1 MPHQTTPLHPLFKI
15 CVRKINLCCLLHLSR
30 QRADC
35 WQLTIANSCVQPSV
49 WGKSTGSFR
58 KQRPI
63 IGPII
68 DTSMYSCTSVYSTK
82 IVKCMTG
89 VAAPNWL
96 LWASCS
102 HFNVMHSLLNCLMTT
117 AAFCSFVKTVTIR
130 TLRCACSYALNKGV
144 ILLEGCHLLEAL

>member
-1 MPHQTTPLHPLFKI
+1 MLPTPFEQATSWLLVIDDSKLMRPA
-15 CVRKINLCCLLHLSR
+15 VCLGEELRLIS
-30 QRADC
+30 QATADNRADNRHFNV
-35 WQLTIANSCVQPSV
+35 QLYVCLQT
-49 WGKSTGSFR
+49 
-58 KQRPI
+58 
-63 IGPII
+63 
-68 DTSMYSCTSVYSTK
+68 
-82 IVKCMTG
+82 CMTG

-144 ILLEGCHLLEAL
+144 ILLEGCHLLEALLASLRMDTSHL